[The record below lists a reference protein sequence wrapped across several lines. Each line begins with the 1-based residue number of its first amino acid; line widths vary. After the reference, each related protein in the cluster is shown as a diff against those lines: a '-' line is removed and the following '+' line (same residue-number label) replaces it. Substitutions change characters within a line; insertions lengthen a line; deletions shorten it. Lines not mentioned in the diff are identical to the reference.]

1 MKMQETLIETFSFIA
16 DNNPNTKDGGRSFR
30 DAVTGGNVLDPPPSP
45 IDEKQFP
52 PLMDMNKH
60 LGKPLPQRRVSHQS
74 RDQGMSQGKLI
85 FIVLLILTLY
95 IQTFVVGASPPF
107 FFW

>member
-1 MKMQETLIETFSFIA
+1 MKMQETLSETFSFIA

-30 DAVTGGNVLDPPPSP
+30 DAVTGGNGLDPPPSP

-60 LGKPLPQRRVSHQS
+60 LGKPLPQKRVPLQA
-74 RDQGMSQGKLI
+74 QEMSQGKS
-85 FIVLLILTLY
+85 Y
-95 IQTFVVGASPPF
+95 Y
-107 FFW
+107 